1 MSERRWTLHSLDL
14 MKIILTAVLHRD
26 QLEVKMIIQARG
38 NDGLIRVIAVEG
50 VRNTQPCVYFEAR
63 QDLLTN

>member
-1 MSERRWTLHSLDL
+1 

-38 NDGLIRVIAVEG
+38 NDGLIRVIAVDG
-50 VRNTQPCVYFEAR
+50 VRNTQPRVYFEAR

>member
-1 MSERRWTLHSLDL
+1 MAERRWTLHSLDL
-14 MKIILTAVLHRD
+14 MKTILTAVLHRD

-38 NDGLIRVIAVEG
+38 DDGLIRVIAVEG
-50 VRNTQPCVYFEAR
+50 VRNTQPRVYFGGR